1 MQTPSGFKPAVCEQA
16 VFDAIKTGY
25 RLIDTA
31 QAYMNEEAVGKAVNR
46 AIADGIAKREEFFIT
61 TKVWVSNMK
70 TEDSAYESVKTSSL
84 FRIICWE
91 KSQHSQKAVRVLMK
105 RIQLHIWNR

>member
-25 RLIDTA
+25 CLIDTA

-46 AIADGIAKREEFFIT
+46 AIADGIAKREELFIT

-70 TEDSAYESVKTSSL
+70 TEDSAYESVKISS
-84 FRIICWE
+84 
-91 KSQHSQKAVRVLMK
+91 
-105 RIQLHIWNR
+105 

>member
-25 RLIDTA
+25 RS

-46 AIADGIAKREEFFIT
+46 AIADGIAKREELFIT

-70 TEDSAYESVKTSSL
+70 TEDSAYESVKISS
-84 FRIICWE
+84 
-91 KSQHSQKAVRVLMK
+91 
-105 RIQLHIWNR
+105 